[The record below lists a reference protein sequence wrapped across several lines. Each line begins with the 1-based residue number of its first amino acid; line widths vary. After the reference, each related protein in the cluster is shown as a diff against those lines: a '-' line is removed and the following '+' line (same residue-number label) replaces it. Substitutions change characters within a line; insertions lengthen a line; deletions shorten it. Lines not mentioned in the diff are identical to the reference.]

1 MTAKLFVVMMKLEF
15 PVAIVS
21 QLNNK
26 KFHLYSTMTDITNG
40 KKILNALLYRCKSDN
55 KIAMSGSGKH
65 VTENYCSSETS

>member
-1 MTAKLFVVMMKLEF
+1 MTAKLFVGMMKLEF

-40 KKILNALLYRCKSDN
+40 KKF
-55 KIAMSGSGKH
+55 
-65 VTENYCSSETS
+65 